1 MVVATELESVDYID
15 EGVYATDEVEG
26 SDEGEL
32 GGSSNSNVQLE
43 KADRSLAELKRW
55 YDDGDLKID
64 PEWQRNYVWTQRQAS
79 KLIESFLLNI
89 PVPVVYFA
97 KTDEG
102 TYEVIDGLQRLNS
115 VFMFMSNEIK
125 LNGLDILTRL
135 NGRAYKDLDSS
146 DQRRIRNSTLRS
158 FELASGTDPD
168 LHFVVFERLNTGGT
182 KLNEMEIRNCIFRGR
197 LNDLIKE
204 LAENQDFIQCVRQK
218 TLSKR
223 MNDRNLVL
231 RFLAFYERTHLRY
244 DGGLKK
250 FLNEFFETYQNAPD
264 AKLDE
269 YRRAFAKCMRAALTV
284 FGEDGFR
291 LKADNL
297 KADRRSSRH
306 GEWST
311 RVNMPIFQCVSTS
324 FARYDIG
331 QITRAADLI
340 YEDYLDLIASDPQ
353 WVDYVRRAT
362 SERTRL
368 RYVFDTWASRLQAT
382 MASSPPNDSRRVFS
396 RQLKKEMFDQNSAC
410 SLCGQ
415 EIKLLNDAALDHAK
429 HYWRG
434 GETVPENARLAH
446 RHCNSARGGN

>member
-1 MVVATELESVDYID
+1 MVVTIEPESVDYID
-15 EGVYATDEVEG
+15 EGVYETDEVEG
-26 SDEGEL
+26 ADEGEL
-32 GGSSNSNVQLE
+32 GGSSSSDVQLE

-64 PEWQRNYVWTQRQAS
+64 PEWQRNYVWNNRQAS

-97 KTDEG
+97 RTDEG

-115 VFMFMSNEIK
+115 VFKFMSNEIK
-125 LNGLDILTRL
+125 LNGLDILTCL
-135 NGRAYKDLDSS
+135 NGCTFKDLDRPN
-146 DQRRIRNSTLRS
+146 QRRIRNSTLRS

-204 LAENQDFIQCVRQK
+204 LSENQDFIQCVHQK

-223 MNDRNLVL
+223 MEDRNLVL

-244 DGGLKK
+244 DGRLKK
-250 FLNEFFETYQNAPD
+250 FLNEFFETYQNASD
-264 AKLDE
+264 VKLDE
-269 YRRAFAKCMRAALTV
+269 YRGAFAKCMKAALTV

-291 LKADNL
+291 LKAD
-297 KADRRSSRH
+297 RRGSRH

-324 FARYDIG
+324 FEGYDIG

-353 WVDYVRRAT
+353 WVDYVRNSSADRA
-362 SERTRL
+362 RV
-368 RYVFDTWASRLQAT
+368 RYVFDTWASRLKAT
-382 MASSPPNDSRRVFS
+382 MDSSPPNDSRRGFS
-396 RQLKKEMFDQNSAC
+396 RQLKKEMFEQNSAC